1 MSKKIQLTINQYF
14 TKTPLCK
21 KCKISLRCVK
31 KLYSGLQFDEMLF
44 VEIHVLGVV
53 LQCGIQAVSVL
64 AAEIHFFSIVA
75 ENFNSEPH

>member
-1 MSKKIQLTINQYF
+1 
-14 TKTPLCK
+14 
-21 KCKISLRCVK
+21 
-31 KLYSGLQFDEMLF
+31 MLF